1 VTLLLGIGL
10 IIGSAILMSHSLVFL
25 LYDALKRIPPKK
37 GIIGSMYVMV
47 SVFFVVCSLVYV
59 GTLLP

>member
-1 VTLLLGIGL
+1 MTLLLGIGL

-37 GIIGSMYVMV
+37 RDDCEYVRDDFG
-47 SVFFVVCSLVYV
+47 FFCGVQFR
-59 GTLLP
+59 